1 MAIAHRAIL
10 RYRTLV
16 LTFITRKIKIE
27 PDSSLKL
34 IGMAFKPCY
43 AIILSMTTT
52 VRNDD
57 IVIKGSREGL
67 LITLGTDAWHNVL
80 SDLERRIAATPDF
93 FKGARVALIVGAR
106 RLTEVDA
113 RAARDLLARYD
124 VVLWGLIGDDE
135 ETRHVAAVMG
145 FNAELPKRETPLR
158 PVEPSK
164 EHTAESIA
172 HDDPDVGLI
181 ARRTLR
187 SGQALRHPGSVT
199 VIGDVNP
206 GAEIVAGGD
215 IVVWGRLR
223 GVVHAGAMGDEAA
236 VVCALDLQPTQLRIA
251 QHIARSPDDRRR
263 KPIPEVAR
271 VRNGKIIAESWE
283 VK

>member
-1 MAIAHRAIL
+1 MH
-10 RYRTLV
+10 
-16 LTFITRKIKIE
+16 
-27 PDSSLKL
+27 
-34 IGMAFKPCY
+34 
-43 AIILSMTTT
+43 
-52 VRNDD
+52 NDG
-57 IVIKGSREGL
+57 IVIKGSRDGL
-67 LITLGTDAWHNVL
+67 LITVGTGAWHNAL
-80 SDLERRIAATPDF
+80 SALELRIAATPDF

-113 RAARDLLARYD
+113 RAARDLLVRYD
-124 VVLWGLIGDDE
+124 VTLWGLISDDE
-135 ETRHVAAVMG
+135 ETQHVAAVMG
-145 FNAELPKRETPLR
+145 FNAELPRRETHPK
-158 PVEPSK
+158 PIEPPKEQAAEPS
-164 EHTAESIA
+164 A
-172 HDDPDVGLI
+172 HDDPDAGLI

-187 SGQALRHPGSVT
+187 SGQALRHPGSIT

-215 IVVWGRLR
+215 VVVWGRLR

-251 QHIARSPDDRRR
+251 QHFARSPDERRR

-271 VRNGKIIAESWE
+271 VRNGKIVAESWE